1 MGYWMGFWDGLV
13 FWVKFVED
21 DLVLGNATTGGG
33 QVLALL
39 VQLALDPPQRAL
51 AATGSPLDLLQESL
65 GLSQSSDGT
74 RQGSI
79 SSGLG
84 GGRSLARALS
94 LLAGS
99 SGLGGSLFGVLAGS
113 SGLGSGLLGSLTG
126 GSGSL
131 GISLSSPAGGSGVPS
146 S

>member
-94 LLAGS
+94 LLT
-99 SGLGGSLFGVLAGS
+99 GS
-113 SGLGSGLLGSLTG
+113 SGLGSGLL
-126 GSGSL
+126 
-131 GISLSSPAGGSGVPS
+131 SSWIIPKKKQTTNKGMRKKKEKNRKDREGRSKP
-146 S
+146 